1 MPAFFFSSVGVDA
14 PNDNS
19 ACSSFACLIFF
30 ISITVARCA
39 FRVPMLSERWG
50 GGDGA
55 TDERFDMLLLLVLAL
70 ARERLIPEQQRA
82 ADSPDSDAMSAVP
95 CEVHVRVHNATC
107 WVVLGGDVGI
117 GNPFRYNPAVYFWC
131 RLRTVHV
138 QYEDNTITVR
148 TSTTVL

>member
-1 MPAFFFSSVGVDA
+1 
-14 PNDNS
+14 
-19 ACSSFACLIFF
+19 
-30 ISITVARCA
+30 
-39 FRVPMLSERWG
+39 MLSERWG

-82 ADSPDSDAMSAVP
+82 ADSPDSDAFDEHSSPFEGLTPSMSAVP

-138 QYEDNTITVR
+138 QYEDNTSTVR